1 MLSDCTESKP
11 LRSATHVREAK
22 PDESASVQGIKR
34 IFSSSFSSSHSG
46 ALERMPK
53 WLICVPLVVQWLCLA
68 LRHGSASLPSTANP
82 CITAGGLVGEGKR
95 EYFQGMGALARAA
108 TAPWCAITPGPG
120 RLRTNIHSAM
130 QDAGL
135 VFPVVAKPDLGM
147 CGFGVRLIGNASEL
161 AHYLAVFPPLQ
172 VVVLQAYLADVGEAG
187 IFYARYPDH
196 GQTKTQGRIIGLA
209 LRHFPQ
215 VTGDGLKT
223 TGELIATSA
232 RTRRLLD
239 TAHHELSANT
249 SAIPPAGQIVRLA
262 TIGSTRVGGLYTDG
276 GIHITAQLTAAI
288 DAIARD
294 MPQFHFGRFDVR
306 FSSLAELREGRGI
319 KIMEINGAGSEAIE
333 AWDPDTSLLD
343 ALRIIFAKQ
352 SLLFSIGSAMRKLGH
367 RPVGLGELAR
377 LHFMQQRLLDQ
388 YPPSN

>member
-1 MLSDCTESKP
+1 V
-11 LRSATHVREAK
+11 AEAEW
-22 PDESASVQGIKR
+22 DESAKSAKAASVRGVKR
-34 IFSSSFSSSHSG
+34 VLSPSFSSSQSR
-46 ALERMPK
+46 ALERLPK
-53 WLICVPLVVQWLCLA
+53 WLICVPLVVQWLYLA
-68 LRHGSASLPSTANP
+68 LRHGSASLPSSANP

-120 RLRTNIHSAM
+120 RLMQNIHTTM

-147 CGFGVRLIGNASEL
+147 CGFGVRLIANASEL
-161 AHYLAVFPPLQ
+161 AHYLAAFPPLQ
-172 VVVLQAYLADVGEAG
+172 VVVLQAYLADLGEAG
-187 IFYARYPDH
+187 IFYARYPNQ
-196 GQTKTQGRIIGLA
+196 GQTKAQGRIIGLA

-223 TGELIATSA
+223 TGELILEST
-232 RTRRLLD
+232 RTRRLLG
-239 TAHHELSANT
+239 TAHHELSADT
-249 SAIPPAGQIVRLA
+249 SAIPPAGQVVRLA

-333 AWDPDTSLLD
+333 AWDPATPLLD

-352 SLLFSIGSAMRKLGH
+352 SLLFKISSAMRKLGH
-367 RPVGLGELAR
+367 RPVSLRKLAS

>member
-1 MLSDCTESKP
+1 MLSVCTESEP
-11 LRSATHVREAK
+11 LHCATT
-22 PDESASVQGIKR
+22 G
-34 IFSSSFSSSHSG
+34 G
-46 ALERMPK
+46 ALERLPK
-53 WLICVPLVVQWLCLA
+53 WLICVPLVLQWLYLA
-68 LRHGSASLPSTANP
+68 LRHGSASLPSSANP

-120 RLRTNIHSAM
+120 RLMQNIHATM
-130 QDAGL
+130 QNAGL
-135 VFPVVAKPDLGM
+135 AFPVVAKPDLGM
-147 CGFGVRLIGNASEL
+147 CGFGVRLIANASEL
-161 AHYLAVFPPLQ
+161 ALYLAAFPPLQ

-187 IFYARYPDH
+187 IFYARYPDQ
-196 GQTKTQGRIIGLA
+196 GQTKIQGHIIGLA

-223 TGELIATSA
+223 TGELITESA

-239 TAHHELSANT
+239 TAHHELSADT
-249 SAIPPAGQIVRLA
+249 SAIPQAGEVVRLA

-276 GIHITAQLTAAI
+276 GEHITAELTAAI

-319 KIMEINGAGSEAIE
+319 RIMEINGAGSEAIE
-333 AWDPDTSLLD
+333 AWDPATPLFD
-343 ALRIIFAKQ
+343 ALSIIFAKQ
-352 SLLFSIGSAMRKLGH
+352 SLLFKIGSAMRKRGH
-367 RPVGLGELAR
+367 RPVSLRKLAR